1 MALLIIIAL
10 ALTVRALTAN
20 FLRDDLSDPGWCPFG
35 IYSAFD
41 RQAQDGLD
49 GRASFLRIDDPSQTD
64 KAVYPPGYPL
74 WLAFIYKLSG
84 NRSPAVVQNVQWI
97 LDSFAVLLVVGIGVT
112 TFGCGVGLSAGLVAG
127 LWPLLAAFGAVPLA
141 DGPASL
147 VVFGASW
154 VLLPAM

>member
-1 MALLIIIAL
+1 MIETHSKRENGSSGSLPRSAQSRRRVLALLIIIAL

-20 FLRDDLSDPGWCPFG
+20 FLRAHLNDPGWFPFG

-49 GRASFLRIDDPSQTD
+49 GRASFFRIDDPSQTD

-112 TFGCGVGLSAGLVAG
+112 TFG
-127 LWPLLAAFGAVPLA
+127 
-141 DGPASL
+141 
-147 VVFGASW
+147 
-154 VLLPAM
+154 